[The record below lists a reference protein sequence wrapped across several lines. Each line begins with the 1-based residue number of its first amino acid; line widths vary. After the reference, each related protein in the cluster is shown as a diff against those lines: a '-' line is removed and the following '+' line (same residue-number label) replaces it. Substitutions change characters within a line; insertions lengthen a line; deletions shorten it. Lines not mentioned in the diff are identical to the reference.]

1 VIFAFLRALA
11 GCTPGSVNNCF
22 LFAII
27 GSRRVH
33 LPVAIVSIGREGQQ
47 KRKSIMKKKA
57 KKKKANGT

>member
-1 VIFAFLRALA
+1 MYA
-11 GCTPGSVNNCF
+11 GRGQYCF
-22 LFAII
+22 LFIII

-47 KRKSIMKKKA
+47 KTKSIMKKKA

>member
-1 VIFAFLRALA
+1 MYARL
-11 GCTPGSVNNCF
+11 GQYCF

-33 LPVAIVSIGREGQQ
+33 LPVAIVSIGREGQ